1 MKLPIDTSAIVFS
14 VALPPEAAKD
24 WETKE
29 QRTDHDGQP
38 LYSVQL
44 VALGQ
49 GSAQILPVKFA
60 GTPDGLTQGM
70 PVKVTGLF
78 ATPWSMGERAGVS
91 FRAERIEPAPPVHA
105 ANAAEAKAGR
115 SS

>member
-1 MKLPIDTSAIVFS
+1 MRLPIDTSAIVFS
-14 VALPPEAAKD
+14 VALPPEPAKD
-24 WETKE
+24 WDTKE

-91 FRAERIEPAPPVHA
+91 FRAERIDPAAPVHA
-105 ANAAEAKAGR
+105 TNGAEAKAGR